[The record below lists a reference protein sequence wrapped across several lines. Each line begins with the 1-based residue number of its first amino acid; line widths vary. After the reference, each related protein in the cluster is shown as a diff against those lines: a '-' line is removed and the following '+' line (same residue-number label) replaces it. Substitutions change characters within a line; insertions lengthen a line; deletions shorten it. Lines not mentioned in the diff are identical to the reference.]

1 MLKTIGYVY
10 ECLQIVAVEFQLYLQ
25 YVFYRFYEEE
35 LLQYIMSLSYRDL
48 GFQTSPTTFSLDL
61 GL

>member
-1 MLKTIGYVY
+1 MLMTIGYVY

-25 YVFYRFYEEE
+25 YVFYRFYKEE
-35 LLQYIMSLSYRDL
+35 LLQYIMSLSYWDL